1 MERISEVLRNGAY
14 TWKQNPVLCAPFVL
28 DIIFKFIFVV
38 IVLAGLA
45 SVIGTG
51 LFKEIGSG
59 IVGFMQASQTPGE
72 PSLEA
77 IEAVFEVYQLA
88 VPFTGVFIVAFIT
101 LVIGGALISAF
112 FEAGAVGMAKNA
124 TMTGTT
130 RMNDLFWYGRRS
142 AVSLFFANVVIV
154 LIILAGIVFLV
165 PGILLLDA
173 SGGSGMAIAVLF
185 IGIILWM
192 GYLLALSIG
201 LAPVTYAL
209 VIDNKGPIEGIEKG
223 WRFFSG
229 HKLDVFLMWFL
240 MFAIFLSLGMIGQ
253 VFYMNPVT
261 AAIWQFVSMLINICI
276 LMPLITVWW
285 TRLYLSRGT
294 LAAGTPAQ
302 ALAPAQV

>member
-1 MERISEVLRNGAY
+1 MERIGEVLRNGAY
-14 TWKQNPVLCAPFVL
+14 TWKKNPILCAPFVL
-28 DIIFKFIFVV
+28 DTFVRFLFFV
-38 IVLAGLA
+38 IVLAGLVA
-45 SVIGTG
+45 VIGTD
-51 LFKEIGSG
+51 LFMAIGSG
-59 IVGFMQASQTPGE
+59 ITEIMQMSQTPGD

-77 IEAVFEVYQLA
+77 VEAMFEVYHLA
-88 VPFTGVFIVAFIT
+88 VPFTGVFIVALII
-101 LVIGGALISAF
+101 LLIGSALISAF

-173 SGGSGMAIAVLF
+173 SGGSGMAIAVFF
-185 IGIILWM
+185 IGIILWI
-192 GYLLALSIG
+192 GYMIALSIG

-229 HKLDVFLMWFL
+229 HKLDVFLMWFV
-240 MFAIFLSLGMIGQ
+240 MFAIFMSLGMIGQ
-253 VFYMNPVT
+253 VFY
-261 AAIWQFVSMLINICI
+261 MLINICI